1 MALKVLMLRK
11 KLTDKQTEL
20 RALEK
25 AAEGFEAREQELEA
39 DIEAAQTDEER
50 SVVESAVE
58 AFEAER
64 SDNDQQRATIRAAI
78 EALEAEI
85 RTAEDAAREARTGK
99 PAGNERKDVTH
110 METAE
115 TRTRFFGLTI
125 QERDAFINREDVQAF
140 LTRVREMKGQNRS
153 VTGAELGIP
162 TVMLDILRENI
173 GRYSKLIT
181 RVRYKPL
188 KGKARQ
194 NIAGTVP
201 AAIWTESVASLNE
214 LELSFTQMEMDGYK
228 VGGYLAIP
236 NSTLEDDDNL
246 NLAYEV
252 MDMMGQALGKAIDWA
267 IVYGTGVK
275 MPVGYMTRLAAQN
288 QPAWWGPN
296 QGEFKDL
303 HTSHILKL
311 NSASATGVEFF
322 QALIGALS
330 VADPTYSQS
339 GEPTWVMN
347 RKTHMDILA
356 RALAFNVAG
365 ALVAGMNNTMPVIG
379 GLIVELSGMPDYELS
394 GGYLDVYTLVERA
407 GANVRSSDIPLMIQ
421 DQTLFVATQRMDGK
435 PAVGEAF
442 VGVSYDNTEVTTT
455 HDFAPDYANMDL
467 GVLTVTSA
475 AGSASGKTKLTVS
488 GNEGDLMVKVG
499 AQPAAVKPGMK
510 PTSKWTA
517 YTSGTDLEAA
527 TGSYATVVEVDD
539 FGKVVAAGSVTVTAN
554 GG

>member
-1 MALKVLMLRK
+1 MALKVLLLRK

-20 RALEK
+20 RTLEK

-50 SVVESAVE
+50 SIVESAVE
-58 AFEAER
+58 SFEAER
-64 SDNDQQRATIRAAI
+64 SDNDQQRAAIRADI

-85 RTAEDAAREARTGK
+85 RTAEDAARQARTAE

-115 TRTRFFGLTI
+115 TRTRFFNLTI
-125 QERDAFINREDVQAF
+125 QERDAFIHREDVQTF

-162 TVMLDILRENI
+162 TVMLDLLRENI
-173 GRYSKLIT
+173 GRYSKLIS

-275 MPVGYMTRLAAQN
+275 MPVGYMTRLAAQS

-356 RALAFNVAG
+356 RALTFNVAG

-379 GLIVELSGMPDYELS
+379 GLIVELPGLPDYEIS
-394 GGYLDVYTLVERA
+394 GGFLDVYTLVERA

-442 VGVSYDNTEVTTT
+442 VGVSYDNTDVTTT

-475 AGSASGKTKLTVS
+475 AGTASGQTKLTVS

-510 PTSKWTA
+510 PSSKWTA
-517 YTSGTDLEAA
+517 YTSGSDLTAA

-539 FGKVVAAGSVTVTAN
+539 FGKVVAAGSAAVTAN

>member
-20 RALEK
+20 RTLDK
-25 AAEGFEAREQELEA
+25 AAEGFEAREQELAA

-50 SVVESAVE
+50 SAVESAVE

-64 SDNDQQRATIRAAI
+64 SDNDQQRAAIRVDI

-85 RTAEDAAREARTGK
+85 RTAEDAARQARTGK
-99 PAGNERKDVTH
+99 PTGNERKDVTH

-125 QERDAFINREDVQAF
+125 QERDAFIHREDVQTF

-162 TVMLDILRENI
+162 TVILDILRENI

-275 MPVGYMTRLAAQN
+275 MPVGYMIRLAAQSK
-288 QPAWWGPN
+288 PAWWGTN

-311 NSASATGVEFF
+311 NVAGATGVEFF
-322 QALIGALS
+322 QALIGALA

-356 RALAFNVAG
+356 RALAFNAAG
-365 ALVAGMNNTMPVIG
+365 ALVAGMSNTMPVIG
-379 GLIVELSGMPDYELS
+379 GVIVELPGLPDYEIS
-394 GGYLDVYTLVERA
+394 GGFLDVYTLVERA

-442 VGVSYDNTEVTTT
+442 VGVSYDNTDVTTT
-455 HDFAPDYANMDL
+455 HDFAPDYANMEL

-475 AGSASGKTKLTVS
+475 AGTASGQTKLTVS

-510 PTSKWTA
+510 PSSKWTA
-517 YTSGTDLEAA
+517 YTSGTDLEAS

-539 FGKVVAAGSVTVTAN
+539 FGKVVAAGSAVVTAN

>member
-1 MALKVLMLRK
+1 MALKVLLLRR

-20 RALEK
+20 RGLEK
-25 AAEGFEAREQELEA
+25 TAEGYEAREAELAE

-50 SVVESAVE
+50 SVVEAAVE

-64 SDNDQQRATIRAAI
+64 TANTEQQEAIRADI

-125 QERDAFINREDVQAF
+125 QERDAFIQREDVQTF
-140 LTRVREMKGQNRS
+140 LTRIREMKGQTRS

-173 GRYSKLIT
+173 GRYSKLIS

-201 AAIWTESVASLNE
+201 AAVWTEAVANLNE
-214 LELSFTQMEMDGYK
+214 LELSFTQVEMDGYK

-252 MDMMGQALGKAIDWA
+252 MDMLGQALGKAIDWA
-267 IVYGTGVK
+267 IVYGDGNK
-275 MPVGYMTRLAAQN
+275 MPVGYMSRLAAQSK
-288 QPAWWGPN
+288 PAWWGNN
-296 QGEFKDL
+296 QGEFTDL

-322 QALIGALS
+322 QALIGALA

-356 RALAFNVAG
+356 RAMAFNAAG
-365 ALVAGMNNTMPVIG
+365 ALVAGMSNTMPVIG
-379 GLIVELSGMPDYELS
+379 GLIVELPGLPDNEIS
-394 GGYLDVYTLVERA
+394 GGFLDVYTLVERA

-435 PAVGEAF
+435 PAIGEAF
-442 VGVSYDNTEVTTT
+442 VAVSYDNTEVTTT
-455 HDFAPDYANMDL
+455 HDFAPDYANMEL
-467 GVLTVTSA
+467 GALTVTSA
-475 AGSASGKTKLTVS
+475 AGTSSGQTKLTVS
-488 GNEGDLMVKVG
+488 GNTGSLKVKVG
-499 AQPAAVKPGMK
+499 AQPEAVKPGMK
-510 PTSKWTA
+510 PNSKWAA
-517 YTSGTDLEAA
+517 YTSGADLKAA

-539 FGKVVAAGSVTVTAN
+539 FGKVVAAGSATVTAN